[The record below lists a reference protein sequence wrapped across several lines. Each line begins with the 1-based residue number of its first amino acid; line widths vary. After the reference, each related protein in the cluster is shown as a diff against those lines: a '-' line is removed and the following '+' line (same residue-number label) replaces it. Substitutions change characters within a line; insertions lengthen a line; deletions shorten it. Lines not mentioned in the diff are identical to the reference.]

1 MKVDENHTLEQE
13 VQKTEWQA
21 RVDPSVWKQVTI
33 LGGPKPLTITHHYL

>member
-33 LGGPKPLTITHHYL
+33 LRGPELLTRTHHYL